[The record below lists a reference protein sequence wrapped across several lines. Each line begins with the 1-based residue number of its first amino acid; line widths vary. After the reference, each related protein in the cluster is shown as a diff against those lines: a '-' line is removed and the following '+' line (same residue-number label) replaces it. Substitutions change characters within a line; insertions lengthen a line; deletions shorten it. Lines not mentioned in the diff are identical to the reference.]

1 MANPLNSLRFLSSMV
16 SSILQNNNNLQFSD
30 RLNLQIIG
38 IALTILTDKILPKLL
53 VNNQNM
59 ENIFEQL
66 ERTLKQFETT
76 LNNINLLQ
84 TGTTTSN
91 DGQER
96 TTAEYK
102 KPEPEKR

>member
-1 MANPLNSLRFLSSMV
+1 MANPLNSLRFLSNSI
-16 SSILQNNNNLQFSD
+16 SIILQNNNNLQFSA

-53 VNNQNM
+53 ANNQSM
-59 ENIFEQL
+59 EYIFEQL
-66 ERTLKQFETT
+66 ETTLTQFETT

-96 TTAEYK
+96 TTAEYTT
-102 KPEPEKR
+102 PE

>member
-1 MANPLNSLRFLSSMV
+1 MANPLNSLRFLSNMIAT
-16 SSILQNNNNLQFSD
+16 ILQHNNNLQFSD

-53 VNNQNM
+53 ANNQNM
-59 ENIFEQL
+59 ETIFNQL
-66 ERTLKQFETT
+66 ETTLTQFETT

-84 TGTTTSN
+84 QTVTNSN

-96 TTAEYK
+96 KTAEYK
-102 KPEPEKR
+102 KPEQEKR

>member
-1 MANPLNSLRFLSSMV
+1 MANPLNSLRFLSNIIAN
-16 SSILQNNNNLQFSD
+16 ILQNNSNLQFSE
-30 RLNLQIIG
+30 RLNLQIVG

-53 VNNQNM
+53 ANNQNM
-59 ENIFEQL
+59 STIFEQL
-66 ERTLKQFETT
+66 ETTLTQFETT

-102 KPEPEKR
+102 KPEHEKR